1 MKNLESAKSVTQAII
16 YKKGQAAATLTRNP
30 SLGVVFSY
38 LPSYLKDGGPSIA
51 STLPAIDVPVTLG
64 HGNVPAF
71 FAGLLPEGERLAK
84 LRRAVKT
91 TITDEFSLLLATG
104 QNPVGD
110 VQILPSGEKPQTIP
124 ALLTVT
130 KTMDDINFTNFA
142 AVPGPVDLSA
152 LAGLQDKVTAAYRHD
167 KDPTR
172 AYILKFNDGSHARQV
187 ETEHLLLTKAKALSI
202 PVADARLV
210 YDGVGQAALL
220 VSRFDR
226 SPTGPLAVED
236 CAQLMGLLPSR
247 KYAPPSEAVAA
258 AAVNMCAAKALAAR
272 NIFLQFLF
280 AWLTGNGNLHAKNIS
295 LLQQPNGEWL
305 VAPAYDLQCT
315 LAAEIEQGFAA
326 GVPGGILT
334 DLTDGDPS
342 RDPGMALP
350 VGGSAGSRTGL
361 NRNDWL
367 RFGRTLHIPERLVGK
382 CIEKALAA
390 STLTTAELPF
400 ERDVSTA
407 VVRVLGIRRA
417 ALQR

>member
-1 MKNLESAKSVTQAII
+1 MKNLEYAKTVTEAVIF
-16 YKKGQAAATLTRNP
+16 KKGRPAATLTRHP
-30 SLGVVFSY
+30 SMGVVFSY
-38 LPSYLKDGGPSIA
+38 LPAYLSDGGPAIA
-51 STLPAIDVPVTLG
+51 STLPVLDVPVSLG

-84 LRRAVKT
+84 LRWAVKT
-91 TITDEFSLLLATG
+91 TIADEFSLLLAAG
-104 QNPVGD
+104 ENPVGD
-110 VQILPSGEKPQTIP
+110 VQVIP
-124 ALLTVT
+124 AGQSPQAIPPLLTVT
-130 KTMDDINFTNFA
+130 KTMDDITFANFA

-152 LAGLQDKVTAAYRHD
+152 LSGLQDKVTASYRHD

-187 ETEHLLLTKAKALSI
+187 ETEHLLLTKARALGI

-210 YDGVGQAALL
+210 HDGVGQAALL

-226 SPTGPLAVED
+226 SPSGALAVED
-236 CAQLMGLLPSR
+236 CAQLMGLVPSR
-247 KYAPPSEAVAA
+247 KYSVPSEAVASA
-258 AAVNMCAAKALAAR
+258 AINMCSSQALAAR

-295 LLQQPNGEWL
+295 VLQEPTGEWRL
-305 VAPAYDLQCT
+305 APAYDLQCT

-334 DLTDGDPS
+334 ELTDGDPS

-361 NRNDWL
+361 NRKDWL
-367 RFGRTLHIPERLVGK
+367 RFGRSLHIPERLVAK
-382 CIEKALAA
+382 CIDKALAA
-390 STLTTAELPF
+390 SVLTTADLPF
-400 ERDVSTA
+400 ERHVSAA

-417 ALQR
+417 AMER

>member
-1 MKNLESAKSVTQAII
+1 MKNLDDAKSVTHATI
-16 YKKGQAAATLTRNP
+16 YKKGRPAATLTRHP
-30 SLGVVFSY
+30 GMGVVFSY
-38 LPSYLKDGGPSIA
+38 LPSYLNDGGPSIA
-51 STLPAIDVPVTLG
+51 STLPALDVPVNLG

-84 LRRAVKT
+84 LRWAVKT
-91 TITDEFSLLLATG
+91 TITDEFSLLLAAG
-104 QNPVGD
+104 ENPVGD
-110 VQILPSGEKPQTIP
+110 VQILPDGQQPQAIP
-124 ALLTVT
+124 PLLAVT
-130 KTMDDINFTNFA
+130 KSMPDINFADFA
-142 AVPGPVDLSA
+142 AVPGPVDVSS
-152 LAGLQDKVTAAYRHD
+152 LAGLQDKVTASYRHD
-167 KDPTR
+167 KDPSR

-187 ETEHLLLTKAKALSI
+187 ETEFLLLTKARALGI

-210 YDGVGQAALL
+210 HDGAGQAALL

-236 CAQLMGLLPSR
+236 CAQLMGLVPSR
-247 KYAPPSEAVAA
+247 KYSVPSEAVASA
-258 AAVNMCAAKALAAR
+258 AIGMCAARALAAR

-295 LLQQPNGEWL
+295 VLQQPNGEWL

-315 LAAEIEQGFAA
+315 LAAEIEEGFAA

-334 DLTDGDPS
+334 DLIDGDPS

-361 NRNDWL
+361 DRKDWL
-367 RFGRTLHIPERLVGK
+367 RFGRSLHVPERLVAK
-382 CIEKALAA
+382 CIDKALAA
-390 STLTTAELPF
+390 SVLTTAELPF
-400 ERDVSTA
+400 EREVSAA

-417 ALQR
+417 ALER

>member
-1 MKNLESAKSVTQAII
+1 MKNLEYAKAVTEAVIF
-16 YKKGQAAATLTRNP
+16 KKGRAAATLTRHP
-30 SLGVVFSY
+30 SMGVVFSY
-38 LPSYLKDGGPSIA
+38 LPAYLSDGGPAIA
-51 STLPAIDVPVTLG
+51 STLPVLDVPVSLG

-84 LRRAVKT
+84 LRWAVKT
-91 TITDEFSLLLATG
+91 TIADEFSLLLAAG
-104 QNPVGD
+104 ENPVGD
-110 VQILPSGEKPQTIP
+110 VQIVPAGQSPQTIP
-124 ALLTVT
+124 PLLTVT
-130 KTMDDINFTNFA
+130 KTMNDITFADFA

-152 LAGLQDKVTAAYRHD
+152 LSGLQDKVTASYKHD
-167 KDPTR
+167 KDATR

-187 ETEHLLLTKAKALSI
+187 ETEYLLLNKARALGI

-210 YDGVGQAALL
+210 HDGVGQAALL

-226 SPTGPLAVED
+226 SPGGPLAVED
-236 CAQLMGLLPSR
+236 GAQLMGLVPSR
-247 KYAPPSEAVAA
+247 KYLIPSEAVASA
-258 AAVNMCAAKALAAR
+258 AINMCSSQALAAR

-280 AWLTGNGNLHAKNIS
+280 AWLSGNGNLHAKNIS
-295 LLQQPNGEWL
+295 VLQQASGEWRL
-305 VAPAYDLQCT
+305 APAYDLQCT

-361 NRNDWL
+361 NRKDWL
-367 RFGRTLHIPERLVGK
+367 RFGRTLHIPERLVAK
-382 CIEKALAA
+382 CIDKALTA
-390 STLTTAELPF
+390 SVLTTAELPF
-400 ERDVSTA
+400 ERHVSAA

-417 ALQR
+417 AMER